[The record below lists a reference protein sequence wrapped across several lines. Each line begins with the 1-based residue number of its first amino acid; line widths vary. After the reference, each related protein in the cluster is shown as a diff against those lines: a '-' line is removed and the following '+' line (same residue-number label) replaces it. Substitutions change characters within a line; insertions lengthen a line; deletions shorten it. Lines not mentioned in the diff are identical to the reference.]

1 MCNNKDLLDNF
12 VELDSAVKVQ
22 VGGGKTLNANGRG
35 TVTLLTI
42 LPGGKHKKC
51 KLKNVFVVPQPSY
64 NLNRVSKATQVGY
77 SVSFEDSECRIT
89 L

>member
-51 KLKNVFVVPQPSY
+51 KLKNVFVVPQP
-64 NLNRVSKATQVGY
+64 RVIILIGSRKLLRLATQ
-77 SVSFEDSECRIT
+77 SVSRTVSAG
-89 L
+89 